1 MNISVLGKKDFDKS
15 IQTTLQIS
23 NKNKSDIDIDDVKAI
38 IKKVSVN
45 DAKVMVRALNIERW
59 MTLKGFNDE
68 FDAESYED
76 YFRNKVEEED
86 LEKFTKFK
94 QLQIS
99 VIRNK

>member
-23 NKNKSDIDIDDVKAI
+23 NKNKSDSGIDDVKAI

>member
-23 NKNKSDIDIDDVKAI
+23 NKNKSDIDIDAVKAI

-68 FDAESYED
+68 FDSESYED
-76 YFRNKVEEED
+76 YFRNKIAEED
-86 LEKFTKFK
+86 LHKFTKFK

>member
-1 MNISVLGKKDFDKS
+1 MNISVLGKKDFEKS

-59 MTLKGFNDE
+59 MTLKGFNNE

-86 LEKFTKFK
+86 LHKFTKFK

>member
-76 YFRNKVEEED
+76 YFRNKVQEEN

>member
-1 MNISVLGKKDFDKS
+1 MNILVLGKKDFDKS

-86 LEKFTKFK
+86 LHKFTKFK

>member
-23 NKNKSDIDIDDVKAI
+23 NKNKSDIDIDAVKAI

-45 DAKVMVRALNIERW
+45 DAKVMVRALGIERW

-68 FDAESYED
+68 FDADSFED

>member
-23 NKNKSDIDIDDVKAI
+23 NKNKSDIDIDAVKAI

>member
-86 LEKFTKFK
+86 LHKFTKFK

>member
-1 MNISVLGKKDFDKS
+1 MTSSPVDHSSQQEN
-15 IQTTLQIS
+15 TTNLVPIYP
-23 NKNKSDIDIDDVKAI
+23 A
-38 IKKVSVN
+38 
-45 DAKVMVRALNIERW
+45 
-59 MTLKGFNDE
+59 FNDE
-68 FDAESYED
+68 FNAESYED

>member
-1 MNISVLGKKDFDKS
+1 MNISVLGKKYFDKS

-86 LEKFTKFK
+86 LHKFTKFK

>member
-76 YFRNKVEEED
+76 

>member
-76 YFRNKVEEED
+76 YFRNKVQEED

>member
-1 MNISVLGKKDFDKS
+1 MNILVLGKKDFDKS

-23 NKNKSDIDIDDVKAI
+23 NKNKSDISIDDVKAI

-86 LEKFTKFK
+86 LHKFTKFK